1 MTAGV
6 FLPAKRW
13 SDSLSDVGGGGY
25 PHVALEAELPAR
37 QKQWATSAPPT
48 SLQSSS
54 RCAAHGGM
62 DDGGG

>member
-13 SDSLSDVGGGGY
+13 SDSQSDIGGGGY

-37 QKQWATSAPPT
+37 QKQWPT
-48 SLQSSS
+48 STPPARTATQSS
-54 RCAAHGGM
+54 RWVCAG
-62 DDGGG
+62 